1 MHHKRSIILL
11 LITAFAFLTAF
22 PATAKADSP
31 VEARLTIEDKD
42 LTVGDPIHITLSV
55 THPVGHQVIFPQLD
69 TNWGDLTV
77 KHQSPAT
84 TVDNGD
90 GTETTNQKMDVRVF
104 APGTFTTPPLSV
116 TISDSEGQLSEIAA
130 SPATL
135 EISSVLIDGDNGLR
149 DIKPQAELPFFN
161 LYLWII
167 TLLVFVLVVGG
178 IVYLK
183 RRHTL
188 KMRMAEIDNRLPH
201 EVALDELDRLAG
213 LKLPEAGRFKKHYTL
228 TSDCLRSYMEKAY
241 RLPVMERTTGEIQ
254 ANLKQIN
261 IPVDIANKFISF
273 LQDSDL
279 IKFSKFKP
287 DVTSSYEL
295 LENARQIV
303 EETKPALSTS
313 TSEHTPHNISIDPT
327 DRDEMKNPMEAAT

>member
-1 MHHKRSIILL
+1 MHHKRSLILL
-11 LITAFAFLTAF
+11 LITAIAFLTAI

-55 THPVGHQVIFPQLD
+55 THPAGHQVIFPQLES
-69 TNWGDLTV
+69 NWGDLTV
-77 KHQSPAT
+77 KYQSPAT

-90 GTETTNQKMDVRVF
+90 GTETTNQTMDVRVF

-135 EISSVLIDGDNGLR
+135 VISSVLIDGDNELR

-161 LYLWII
+161 VFLWII

-178 IVYLK
+178 IVYLR
-183 RRHTL
+183 RRHTM
-188 KMRMAEIDNRLPH
+188 KMRMAEIDNRFPH
-201 EVALDELDRLAG
+201 EVALDELDRLEG
-213 LKLPEAGRFKKHYTL
+213 LKLPEAGRFKEHYTL
-228 TSDCLRSYMEKAY
+228 TSDCLRSYMEKTY
-241 RLPVMERTTGEIQ
+241 HLPVMERTTGEIQ

-303 EETKPALSTS
+303 EETKPALST

-327 DRDEMKNPMEAAT
+327 NRGEMKNQMEAAT

>member
-1 MHHKRSIILL
+1 MNNKRSLILL
-11 LITAFAFLTAF
+11 LLTAIAFLIAI

-77 KHQSPAT
+77 KYQSPAA

-90 GTETTNQKMDVRVF
+90 GTETTNQTMDVRVF
-104 APGTFTTPPLSV
+104 TPGTFTTPPLSV
-116 TISDSEGQLSEIAA
+116 TISDSEGQLSEITA
-130 SPATL
+130 STTTL
-135 EISSVLIDGDNGLR
+135 VISSVLIDGDNELR

-161 LYLWII
+161 VYLWII
-167 TLLVFVLVVGG
+167 TLLVFVLVIGG
-178 IVYLK
+178 IVYLR
-183 RRHTL
+183 RRHTMKL
-188 KMRMAEIDNRLPH
+188 KMAEVDNRLPH
-201 EVALDELDRLAG
+201 EVALDELDRLEG
-213 LKLPEAGRFKKHYTL
+213 LKLPEAGRFKEHYTL
-228 TSDCLRSYMEKAY
+228 TSDCLRSYMEKTY
-241 RLPVMERTTGEIQ
+241 HLPVIERTTGEIQ

-261 IPVDIANKFISF
+261 LPVDIAKKFISF

-303 EETKPALSTS
+303 EETKPALSS
-313 TSEHTPHNISIDPT
+313 ISEHTPHNISIDPT
-327 DRDEMKNPMEAAT
+327 DRGEMKNQMEAAT

>member
-1 MHHKRSIILL
+1 MNHKRSLILL
-11 LITAFAFLTAF
+11 LLTAIAFLTAI

-31 VEARLTIEDKD
+31 VEARFTIDDKD

-55 THPVGHQVIFPQLD
+55 AHPAGHQVIFPQIES
-69 TNWGDLTV
+69 NWGDFTV
-77 KHQSPAT
+77 KYQSPAT

-90 GTETTNQKMDVRVF
+90 GTETTNQIMDVRIF

-135 EISSVLIDGDNGLR
+135 VISSVLIDGDYELR
-149 DIKPQAELPFFN
+149 DIKPQAELPFIN
-161 LYLWII
+161 VIPWII
-167 TLLVFVLVVGG
+167 TLLIFVLFVGG
-178 IVYLK
+178 IAYLK
-183 RRHTL
+183 RRHTM
-188 KMRMAEIDNRLPH
+188 KMRMAEIDKRFPH
-201 EVALDELDRLAG
+201 EVALDELNRIEG
-213 LKLPEAGRFKKHYTL
+213 IKLPEAGRFKEHYTL
-228 TSDCLRSYMEKAY
+228 TSDCLRSYIEKTFH
-241 RLPVMERTTGEIQ
+241 LPVMERTTGEIQ

-261 IPVDIANKFISF
+261 IQVDIANNFISF

-303 EETKPALSTS
+303 EATKPAIATTS
-313 TSEHTPHNISIDPT
+313 GNTPHNISIDPT
-327 DRDEMKNPMEAAT
+327 NRSEMKNQMEAVT

>member
-1 MHHKRSIILL
+1 MHHKRSLILL
-11 LITAFAFLTAF
+11 LITAIAFLTAI

-31 VEARLTIEDKD
+31 AEARFTVEDKD
-42 LTVGDPIHITLSV
+42 LTIGDPIHITLSV
-55 THPVGHQVIFPQLD
+55 THPAGHQVIFPQLE
-69 TNWGDLTV
+69 TNWGDFTI
-77 KHQSPAT
+77 KFQSPAA
-84 TVDNGD
+84 TVANGD
-90 GTETTNQKMDVRVF
+90 GTETTNQTMDVRVF

-116 TISDSEGQLSEIAA
+116 TISDSEGQLIEIAA

-135 EISSVLIDGDNGLR
+135 IISSVLIDGDNELR

-161 LYLWII
+161 VYLWII
-167 TLLVFVLVVGG
+167 TLLVFVLIISG
-178 IVYLK
+178 IVYLR
-183 RRHTL
+183 RRHTMV
-188 KMRMAEIDNRLPH
+188 MRMAEIDNRFPH
-201 EVALDELDRLAG
+201 EVALELLDRIEG
-213 LKLPEAGRFKKHYTL
+213 LKLPEGGRFKEHYTL
-228 TSDCLRSYMEKAY
+228 TSDCLRGYMEKAFH
-241 RLPVMERTTGEIQ
+241 LPVMERTTSEIQ

-303 EETKPALSTS
+303 EETKPTLTT

-327 DRDEMKNPMEAAT
+327 NRGEMKNQMEAAT